1 MSIVKRS
8 QVAVGP
14 ASLRSGGSVLLP
26 SKAEGAAS
34 GKVGGS
40 TSGVGPRRAIRVKP
54 RSFGVEP
61 HVVVDIE
68 PVVDLVLQ
76 HVSMRPRALH
86 KLRDGL
92 RELFEQPSR
101 SATQVGP
108 SSSLLVPEDDEVL
121 TTQGAADLVGVSR
134 PFMAARIDT
143 GDVALFQQV
152 GNQRRV
158 LASSVRA
165 WHERSRNAR
174 LMPLTELANSMEAET
189 ADED

>member
-1 MSIVKRS
+1 MSITKRPQIAVKP
-8 QVAVGP
+8 V
-14 ASLRSGGSVLLP
+14 SLRSGGSVLLP
-26 SKAEGAAS
+26 SKTERAAT
-34 GKVGGS
+34 GRVGGL
-40 TSGVGPRRAIRVKP
+40 TSGGGPRKAIRVKP

-61 HVVVDIE
+61 TVVVDIE
-68 PVVDLVLQ
+68 PVVDLVLR

-86 KLRDGL
+86 KLREGL

-101 SATQVGP
+101 PATQVRP
-108 SSSLLVPEDDEVL
+108 RSSLLVPEDDEVL

-134 PFMAARIDT
+134 PFMAARIDA
-143 GDVALFQQV
+143 GDVPLFQQV

-158 LASSVRA
+158 LASSVHA
-165 WHERSRNAR
+165 WHERSRKAR